1 MMWKRIYCDKIYELA
16 HDGEGHGKD
25 EEEEGKKIYIYI
37 QNVDICLI
45 DLAVK
50 TNLVWLERGLGRDQ
64 KDIDRVDCPC
74 CEKESNMTK

>member
-25 EEEEGKKIYIYI
+25 EKKEKKYI
-37 QNVDICLI
+37 QNV

-74 CEKESNMTK
+74 CEKESNMTR